1 MKPNMFSR
9 IEDSLVGSRFVK
21 VVAEMSFI
29 VGLIV
34 ILAALAV
41 ITTGCASASYDRKL
55 SDGSEQKTSIH
66 TFLSTTAIKNFSESI
81 KDGTGTNSYS
91 RSVRVA
97 DAATQTEIE
106 KLGPLLE
113 AAMKGV
119 AEGAVKGAA
128 PH

>member
-1 MKPNMFSR
+1 MKR
-9 IEDSLVGSRFVK
+9 SLP
-21 VVAEMSFI
+21 I
-29 VGLIV
+29 LLITSL
-34 ILAALAV
+34 IGA
-41 ITTGCASASYDRKL
+41 GCASATYHRTL
-55 SDGSEQKTSIH
+55 ADGSEQKTSIH

-81 KDGTGTNSYS
+81 KDGTGTNAYS

-113 AAMKGV
+113 SAMKGV